1 MTTPR
6 HFSAPSGITIS
17 VGRNAAGNHA
27 LTVSS
32 EPGDWWLHAE
42 SFPGSHVVLSAAASV
57 ADLAFAA
64 ALAVYFSKARTRG
77 KTPVTVAR
85 IADVKTQ
92 KNGAATIVAAKRLV
106 GNPMQLPLKEI
117 AAIGS

>member
-27 LTVSS
+27 LTVASD
-32 EPGDWWLHAE
+32 PGDFWLHAE
-42 SFPGSHVVLSAAASV
+42 SFPGSHVVINAAATI

-85 IADVKTQ
+85 IEDVKTQ
-92 KNGAATIVAAKRLV
+92 KNGAATVAAARRVV
-106 GNPMQLPLKEI
+106 GNPMMANPAVQAVL
-117 AAIGS
+117 S